1 MISRIALLGS
11 AIALGA
17 CASVAQATPQ
27 DAGNETPPATTED
40 AAPAMPMDMMDH
52 EGMMEDMP
60 GPDEGVFPSMGHGT
74 ADMIGLEGESIGSA
88 KLIDGPNGMLIR
100 LELAPGSLEPGCVVV
115 DHPHIASGDAA
126 TGIAEVD
133 EHLDHLDDPV
143 AGRRCG
149 QPSPVGSGA
158 DRDGI
163 GRDAGPLGQID
174 ARDRTARYD
183 QVADRRIGP
192 VGRIGWRWGSQ
203 CRGGR
208 RIRRG
213 RCGCGVG
220 SGNIQVRRGIVS
232 AAPGGEKSDENE

>member
-100 LELAPGSLEPGCVVV
+100 LELAPGSLEPGW
-115 DHPHIASGDAA
+115 HGIHLHA
-126 TGIAEVD
+126 TGDCSDIGTYKMSGGHVGKMEGGHGLLNPKGPENGDLPNIWAAADGSAGYEAFTT
-133 EHLDHLDDPV
+133 LDTL
-143 AGRRCG
+143 
-149 QPSPVGSGA
+149 GA
-158 DRDGI
+158 
-163 GRDAGPLGQID
+163 L
-174 ARDRTARYD
+174 
-183 QVADRRIGP
+183 VADDGSAIIIHEGEDDHMTQPIGGAGAR
-192 VGRIGWRWGSQ
+192 VA
-203 CRGGR
+203 
-208 RIRRG
+208 
-213 RCGCGVG
+213 CGV
-220 SGNIQVRRGIVS
+220 I
-232 AAPGGEKSDENE
+232 K

>member
-88 KLIDGPNGMLIR
+88 NLIDGPNGMLIR
-100 LELAPGSLEPGCVVV
+100 LELAPGSLEPGW
-115 DHPHIASGDAA
+115 HGIHLHA
-126 TGIAEVD
+126 TGDCSDIGMYKMSGGHVGKMEGGHGLLNPKGSENGDLPNIWAAADGSAGYEAFTT
-133 EHLDHLDDPV
+133 LDTLGALVEGDGSAIIIHEGEDDHMTQPIGGAGARV
-143 AGRRCG
+143 A
-149 QPSPVGSGA
+149 
-158 DRDGI
+158 
-163 GRDAGPLGQID
+163 
-174 ARDRTARYD
+174 
-183 QVADRRIGP
+183 
-192 VGRIGWRWGSQ
+192 
-203 CRGGR
+203 
-208 RIRRG
+208 
-213 RCGCGVG
+213 CGV
-220 SGNIQVRRGIVS
+220 I
-232 AAPGGEKSDENE
+232 K